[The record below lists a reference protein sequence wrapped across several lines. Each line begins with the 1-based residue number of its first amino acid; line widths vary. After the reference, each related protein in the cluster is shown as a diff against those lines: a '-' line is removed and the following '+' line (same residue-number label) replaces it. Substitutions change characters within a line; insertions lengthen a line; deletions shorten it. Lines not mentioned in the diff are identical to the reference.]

1 METRESRFIRA
12 CRGEPHDTI
21 PVWFMRQAGR
31 YQPSYRALRQRY
43 SMLQLART
51 PAFIRDITVRPVE
64 ELGVDAAILF
74 SDIMIPLSSLGI
86 DFDIQENVGPI
97 VGQPVRTW
105 QDVDRLRP
113 FQARDVDFVFEG
125 VQRTVES
132 LHGVPL
138 IGFSGA
144 PFTLASYLVE
154 GGPSRTYRRTK
165 HMMWQ
170 EPETFDRLMDALGR
184 MVVGYVKKQVEAGA
198 SALQIFDSWIGSLA
212 REDYERA
219 VLPHMRR
226 IFQELEALGVPLI
239 YFGVGTQHLL
249 PLMASTGATV
259 LGIDWRTPLAEVR
272 SLLGPQMTLQGNL
285 DPERI
290 TAGSKAAEAGAEAI
304 CRAMQNDF
312 RFVFNLGH
320 GVPKESE
327 PSVLKRVV
335 DRVHAMGIQTHADG
349 GEAV

>member
-1 METRESRFIRA
+1 METRKSRFLQA

-31 YQPSYRALRQRY
+31 YQPSYRALRQRH

-97 VGQPVRTW
+97 VSQPVRTLW
-105 QDVDRLRP
+105 DVDRLRP
-113 FQARDVDFVFEG
+113 FQARDVDFVLEG

-132 LHGVPL
+132 LQGIPL

-144 PFTLASYLVE
+144 PFTLASYLIE
-154 GGPSRTYRRTK
+154 GAPSRTYRHTK

-170 EPETFDRLMDALGR
+170 EPETFTRLMEELAS
-184 MVVGYVKKQVEAGA
+184 MVVGYLQAQVAAGA
-198 SALQIFDSWIGSLA
+198 AALQIFDSWIGALS
-212 REDYERA
+212 REDYEQA
-219 VLPHMRR
+219 ILPHMTR
-226 IFQELEALGVPLI
+226 IFHDLEALDVPLI

-249 PLMASTGATV
+249 PLMAGTGANV

-272 SLLGPQMTLQGNL
+272 ALLGPHMTLQGNL
-285 DPERI
+285 DPERL
-290 TAGSKAAEAGAEAI
+290 TAGPLTAEAGAEAI
-304 CRAMQNDF
+304 CRAMQEDP
-312 RFVFNLGH
+312 RFIFNLGH
-320 GVPKESE
+320 GVPKESD
-327 PSVLKRVV
+327 PAVLKRVV
-335 DRVHAMGIQTHADG
+335 DRVHAMGIRTYADG
-349 GEAV
+349 GESV